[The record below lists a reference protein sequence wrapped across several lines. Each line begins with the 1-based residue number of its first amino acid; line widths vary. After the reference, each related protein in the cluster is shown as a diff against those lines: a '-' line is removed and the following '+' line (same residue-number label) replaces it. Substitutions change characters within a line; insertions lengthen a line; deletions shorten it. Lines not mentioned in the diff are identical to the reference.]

1 MGNPEQGELFQA
13 ETSWFHVFRA
23 MVESG
28 DVAKLG
34 PHAVTCYL
42 VIKSYTNWSTG
53 KAFPALETIATKAG
67 VSLAQVK
74 RSLTALEALG
84 YIVKE
89 KRGRCNSY
97 ALREKVEVLDGQ
109 GRPSAVATWDYLPNS
124 VREAQAEL
132 KNFLLT
138 GKTLEGGIL
147 HIENL
152 TINVFKDNAQQV
164 NITAPAEA
172 LNTMKRILGKKG
184 ST

>member
-1 MGNPEQGELFQA
+1 MTVPEQGELFQA

-42 VIKSYTNWSTG
+42 VIKSYANWSTG
-53 KAFPALETIATKAG
+53 RAFPALETIAAKAG

-74 RSLTALEALG
+74 RSLTALEAQG

-89 KRGRCNSY
+89 KRGRNNCY

-109 GRPSAVATWDYLPNS
+109 GRPTAVATWDYLPNS

-132 KNFLLT
+132 KNFLMS
-138 GKTLEGGIL
+138 GKALDGGVV
-147 HIENL
+147 HIERL
-152 TINVFKDNAQQV
+152 TINVFRDNAQQV
-164 NITAPAEA
+164 NITTPAEA
-172 LNTMKRILGKKG
+172 LDAMRGVLGKKG
-184 ST
+184 SL